1 MTRKKEDKIS
11 KPNRKLEKSVIL
23 IGMMGAGKSSIGKM
37 LAAHIGAQFIDSDTE
52 IEKAAKMTIP
62 EIFKLHGEASFRD
75 GEKRVFKR
83 LLEGPPAI
91 IAAGGGAFAHAP
103 TREIILK
110 SGFSVWLKVNRETLI
125 RRVSK
130 RPEKRPLLAQG
141 DIEQTITRLM
151 DERYPVYA
159 EADIVVESDDG
170 ERPETFKVIS
180 EILTNQGIL
189 YRSNET

>member
-1 MTRKKEDKIS
+1 MTRKKKDAKP
-11 KPNRKLEKSVIL
+11 KPNGKLEKSVIL

-37 LAAHIGAQFIDSDTE
+37 LGAHIGARFIDSDTE

-83 LLEGPPAI
+83 LLDGPPAI
-91 IAAGGGAFAHAP
+91 IAAGGGAFANAA
-103 TREIILK
+103 TREIILQ
-110 SGFSVWLKVNRETLI
+110 SGFSIWLKVNRETLI

-141 DIEQTITRLM
+141 NIEETITRLM

-159 EADIVVESDDG
+159 EADIVVECEDGQRPQTVKDISD
-170 ERPETFKVIS
+170 
-180 EILTNQGIL
+180 ILTNQGIL
-189 YRSNET
+189 VKSDTT

>member
-1 MTRKKEDKIS
+1 MTRKKKDV
-11 KPNRKLEKSVIL
+11 KPRPNGKLEKSVIL

-37 LAAHIGAQFIDSDTE
+37 LGAHIGARFIDSDTE

-83 LLEGPPAI
+83 LLDGPPAI
-91 IAAGGGAFAHAP
+91 IAAGGGAFANAA
-103 TREIILK
+103 TREIILQ
-110 SGFSVWLKVNRETLI
+110 SGFSIWLKVNRETLI

-141 DIEQTITRLM
+141 NIEETITRLM

-159 EADIVVESDDG
+159 EADIVVECEDGQRPQTVKDISD
-170 ERPETFKVIS
+170 
-180 EILTNQGIL
+180 ILTNQGIL
-189 YRSNET
+189 VKSDTT

>member
-1 MTRKKEDKIS
+1 MTRKKVDIIF
-11 KPNRKLEKSVIL
+11 KPNGKLEKSVIL

-62 EIFKLHGEASFRD
+62 EIVKLPGEASFRD

-91 IAAGGGAFAHAP
+91 IAAGGGAFNHAP

-141 DIEQTITRLM
+141 DIEQTITRIM

-170 ERPETFKVIS
+170 ERPETVKVIS